1 MNRPTKL
8 TTIAAAAA
16 AVALLGGAGTYLAVA
31 DHHEKQQQQQHE
43 WAVHD
48 EKRPKPTVIQPGTPS
63 TQQEAGKAPSDAL
76 VLFGGADLSHWQAEG
91 GGEATWKVAG
101 GYMEAAGG
109 KGLVT
114 KEGFGD
120 CQLHVEFATPEKVEG
135 SGQGRGNSGV
145 FLMSNYEVQVLDSFG
160 NETYADGQ
168 AGAVYGQHPPLVN
181 ASRAPGQW
189 QAYDIIF
196 RRPHFGPDGS
206 VAKPA
211 TVTVLHNGVLVQDH
225 VEIKGKTAHK
235 TAGKYQKHED
245 KLPIRLQFHGN
256 PTRFRN
262 IWIRQ
267 LEAN

>member
-1 MNRPTKL
+1 MTQPAQTAL
-8 TTIAAAAA
+8 MCIA
-16 AVALLGGAGTYLAVA
+16 AVALLGGGAVYFAWAADPVTAGAGS
-31 DHHEKQQQQQHE
+31 KK

-48 EKRPKPTVIQPGTPS
+48 ETRPKPAVVQPGTPS
-63 TQQEAGKAPSDAL
+63 TPEQAGKAPADAL
-76 VLFGGADLSHWQAEG
+76 VLFSGTDLSHWQADG
-91 GGEATWKVAG
+91 GGGATWKVAN

-109 KGLVT
+109 KGVTT

-120 CQLHVEFATPEKVEG
+120 CQLHVEFATPEKPEG
-135 SGQGRGNSGV
+135 TGQGRGNSGI
-145 FLMSNYEVQVLDSFG
+145 FLMSNYEVQVLDSHQ

-181 ASRAPGQW
+181 ASLPPGKW
-189 QAYDIIF
+189 QTYDIIF
-196 RRPHFGPDGS
+196 KRPHFGEGNA
-206 VAKPA
+206 VARPA

-235 TAGKYQKHED
+235 TEGKYTKHED
-245 KLPIRLQFHGN
+245 KMPIRLQFHGN

-267 LEAN
+267 LDRQ